1 MGCVGDVPLVPKG
14 EVLHHVRSG
23 NSLLKKEEWG
33 LQQLQAQ
40 GEQAAGQNLRRCS
53 LFFRC
58 ASISWFQ
65 VVSQPVIYVFQLAH
79 LRVFQ
84 IFIYEGFPW
93 DVTVNN
99 GSWSPEVGSP
109 PLVAFPG
116 RENAFINC
124 WNLQL
129 KDDQWSFSNWK
140 IGEPSVFVFCL
151 GCSHILKSYKSGSG
165 SQAFLGYNFKRGT
178 LRGTFIADGQ
188 GKYQRNHLE
197 LPKDVQ
203 NTVLT
208 L

>member
-1 MGCVGDVPLVPKG
+1 MLRFGKLNSTLGSVTPL
-14 EVLHHVRSG
+14 
-23 NSLLKKEEWG
+23 
-33 LQQLQAQ
+33 AM
-40 GEQAAGQNLRRCS
+40 
-53 LFFRC
+53 FFRC

>member
-1 MGCVGDVPLVPKG
+1 MGG
-14 EVLHHVRSG
+14 ET
-23 NSLLKKEEWG
+23 LLKWPWRVKMPTQNLLRMFLLSMLMKRIILARVCCWFKCWG
-33 LQQLQAQ
+33 L
-40 GEQAAGQNLRRCS
+40 
-53 LFFRC
+53 
-58 ASISWFQ
+58 
-65 VVSQPVIYVFQLAH
+65 VSSTQPSGPLCLWQCLAN
-79 LRVFQ
+79 
-84 IFIYEGFPW
+84 GFPW

-151 GCSHILKSYKSGSG
+151 GCSHILKSYNSGSG

-188 GKYQRNHLE
+188 GEYQRNHLE
-197 LPKDVQ
+197 FPRTFKIHCSHYKTGIIHCFFLLRKSNNV
-203 NTVLT
+203 
-208 L
+208 

>member
-1 MGCVGDVPLVPKG
+1 MVGPYSEDEIWSRFVFELGKLNSTLGSVVPL
-14 EVLHHVRSG
+14 
-23 NSLLKKEEWG
+23 
-33 LQQLQAQ
+33 AM
-40 GEQAAGQNLRRCS
+40 
-53 LFFRC
+53 FFN
-58 ASISWFQ
+58 
-65 VVSQPVIYVFQLAH
+65 
-79 LRVFQ
+79 
-84 IFIYEGFPW
+84 EGFPW

-151 GCSHILKSYKSGSG
+151 GCSHILKSYNSGSG

-203 NTVLT
+203 NTLLT
-208 L
+208 YRSYSLFFLLRK